1 MTYQLSRWSHCA
13 VAAAFACA
21 SLAATGM
28 PAFSQDAQKLGDTE
42 RLGQR
47 LFMTSCGLCHSDPDL
62 VNKAP
67 GPVLSKATLN
77 GKAEDIA
84 AFIKTGTNTMPSFS
98 VNFSDTEIDAIA
110 KFIITIPAKE
120 AAK

>member
-1 MTYQLSRWSHCA
+1 MTYQLSRWSHRA
-13 VAAAFACA
+13 VATAFAFA
-21 SLAATGM
+21 SLAVTGM
-28 PAFSQDAQKLGDTE
+28 PALAQDVQKLGDTE

-47 LFMTSCGLCHSDPDL
+47 LFMTSCGLCHADPDL

-67 GPVLSKATLN
+67 GPALTKATLN
-77 GKAEDIA
+77 GKADDIA

-110 KFIITIPAKE
+110 KYIITIPAKE